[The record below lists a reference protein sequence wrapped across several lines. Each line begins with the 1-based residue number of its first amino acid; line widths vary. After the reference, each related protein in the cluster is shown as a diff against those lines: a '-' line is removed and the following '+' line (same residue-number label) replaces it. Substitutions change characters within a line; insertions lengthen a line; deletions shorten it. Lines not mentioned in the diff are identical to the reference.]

1 MSMDVGRFSGLIA
14 IVVLIAFGTGCVNQR
29 TTPGYGRAGDYISIG
44 LAGVK
49 FNTDQNKTL
58 RASDLTALYYDVAN
72 DTYYD
77 LRVLNTFRAF
87 PDHTS
92 QYAVL
97 ALDRTGNFGEENSD
111 IEPYDGQW
119 WVTLKLDNPVTGNPI
134 TAPPGL
140 GFIRIS
146 VVNPGDIVDV
156 YESDGNL
163 ANGHLFELIA
173 GTPNLDPAATA
184 QFDSYRSRPSLTLQP
199 DAAYGV
205 TSVGGFQIKLDYN
218 TASLREV
225 NSVKSPIV
233 PRLVPISHDPN
244 INIIQHTVDNGSG
257 NRSLIAMVTNPNGFI
272 ATSAQGVWVPGNSIF
287 EDLNMAVVVD
297 DATQFASWSSD
308 YVLDPVE
315 SYYIDIN
322 GIELTGVEP
331 TLGFSN

>member
-1 MSMDVGRFSGLIA
+1 MAIQNSKFLHVIA
-14 IVVLIAFGTGCVNQR
+14 IVVLIVVATGCVNSR

-58 RASDLTALYYDVAN
+58 RATDLTAVYHEIATATDYPV
-72 DTYYD
+72 
-77 LRVLNTFRAF
+77 RVLNTFRAF

-92 QYAVL
+92 QYAVFS
-97 ALDRTGNFGEENSD
+97 LDRSGDFGNENSD

-119 WVTLKLDNPVTGNPI
+119 WVTLKLDDPVAGTPI
-134 TAPPGL
+134 TAPAGY
-140 GFIRIS
+140 GFLRIS
-146 VVNPGDIVDV
+146 VVTPGDIVDS
-156 YESDGNL
+156 YGGDGNSTQ
-163 ANGHLFELIA
+163 GHLFELVA
-173 GTPNLDPAATA
+173 GTPNADPSAVA
-184 QFDSYRSRPSLTLQP
+184 QFDSYRSIPSLTVQP

-205 TSVGGFQIKLDYN
+205 TAVGGFQIKLDYN

-225 NSVKSPIV
+225 GLVKSPVI

-257 NRSLIAMVTNPNGFI
+257 DRSLIAMVTNPNGFI
-272 ATSAQGVWVPGNSIF
+272 ATSALGSWTPGNSIF

-297 DATQFASWSSD
+297 DGSVFASWSTD
-308 YVLDPVE
+308 YVLDPLE
-315 SYYIDIN
+315 SYYIDID
-322 GIELTGVEP
+322 GAELVGVEP